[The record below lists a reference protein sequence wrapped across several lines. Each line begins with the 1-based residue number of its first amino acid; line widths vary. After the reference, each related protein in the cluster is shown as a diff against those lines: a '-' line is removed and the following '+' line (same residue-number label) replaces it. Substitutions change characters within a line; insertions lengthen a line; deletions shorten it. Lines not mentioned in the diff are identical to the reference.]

1 MPGKKDHPPPPPPS
15 GGGAGITA
23 KRSIGSNPKDSV
35 PPYHDMVKARQHF
48 KWKNHRQSGDQEG
61 LEGREYFEIEELD

>member
-1 MPGKKDHPPPPPPS
+1 MPGKKDHPPPPPPA

-35 PPYHDMVKARQHF
+35 PRYHDIAKARQHF
-48 KWKNHRQSGDQEG
+48 NWKNQRQNEDQGE
-61 LEGREYFEIEELD
+61 LKAREYLEMEELD